1 MSRFPAIGGGGE
13 SNPIADK
20 DRAVTFEEA
29 DVTVTSPNSD
39 AGINNQGLEQKL
51 VRFGSH
57 KWYDNGS
64 PASFTVDD
72 PSALSVVLT
81 DQGGYS
87 YTVTDT
93 SINGT
98 TVGSSLGEF
107 SLDGFSSPYNVEVSF
122 TSDSTTGYNYYC
134 DAKLA
139 TGTAYIEWP
148 KPAGVFRWDAATFN
162 RSQDGGSVDLYIE
175 MSADGGSTWEEVTGP
190 IERGQRI
197 DVPAD
202 ARVRLRVEFSRSDY
216 TTTPRLDSAY
226 RRWVV

>member
-51 VRFGSH
+51 VQFGSVT
-57 KWYDNGS
+57 WYSGS
-64 PASFTVDD
+64 ADFTVDD
-72 PSALSVVLT
+72 PDAISVVLT
-81 DQGGYS
+81 DQGGYP
-87 YTVTDT
+87 YDVDEVR
-93 SINGT
+93 INGT
-98 TVGSSLGEF
+98 YVGASLGEY
-107 SLDGFSSPYNVEVSF
+107 SLDGFSSPYNVSITF
-122 TSDSTTGYNYYC
+122 HNDSTTGYNYYC